1 MLTRKQLVEMA
12 HNCIK
17 DALAQATKAPVRRGY
32 SRLAGV
38 SIPSKAD
45 IMRACTANLKNINMV
60 CETLGY
66 APVWTDP
73 DEADIELGTVN

>member
-1 MLTRKQLVEMA
+1 MFTRKELIKMA
-12 HNCIK
+12 HDCMR
-17 DALAQATKAPVRRGY
+17 DALQAATKAPVRRGY

-38 SIPSKAD
+38 SIPSKND

-66 APVWTDP
+66 EPVWNDP
-73 DEADIELGTVN
+73 EDKDIDLGSVN

>member
-38 SIPSKAD
+38 SIPSKSD

-66 APVWTDP
+66 EPVWNDP
-73 DEADIELGTVN
+73 EEADIELGSVN